1 MNIYPLLRRV
11 LFRFEPERAHAVS
24 MTLLEIAWR
33 LKLSRLL
40 FGKRM
45 VAPVK
50 VLGLEFPN
58 AVGLAAG
65 LDKNGEHIDALA
77 ACGFGF
83 VEVGTVT
90 PRPQPGNPRP
100 RLFRLEK
107 DQAII
112 NRMGFNNKGVEYL
125 VDRVRSSR
133 RDCIIGIN
141 IGKNRDTSL
150 QDAVDD
156 YLTAFEQV
164 YPHADYV
171 TVNISSPNTP
181 GLRDLQHG
189 EELQRL
195 LKSLKQRQRELSEEY
210 GSYRPLLVKIA
221 PDLDDH
227 EIRQLVA
234 TLLDSE
240 IDGVIAT
247 NTSNQRPDLESTR
260 LAAEQGG
267 LSGRPIQ
274 QQSDHVLSVLGDE
287 LQGRIPVIAVGG
299 LMTIDPVP
307 VIFTTWLD
315 SVGALK
321 IITPWANRSPCP
333 LKENPPPSI

>member
-274 QQSDHVLSVLGDE
+274 QQSDHVLSVLVDE

-299 LMTIDPVP
+299 IMTAADAARK
-307 VIFTTWLD
+307 LQA
-315 SVGALK
+315 GAALVQIYTGFIYAGPK
-321 IITPWANRSPCP
+321 LIADICRKNA
-333 LKENPPPSI
+333 

>member
-24 MTLLEIAWR
+24 MTLLEIAYR
-33 LKLSRLL
+33 LGLSRLL

-45 VAPVK
+45 IAPVK
-50 VLGLEFPN
+50 ILGLEFPN

-90 PRPQPGNPRP
+90 PRPQPGNPQP

-112 NRMGFNNKGVEYL
+112 NRMGFNNKGVDYL

-141 IGKNRDTSL
+141 IGKNRETSL
-150 QDAVDD
+150 ENAVDD
-156 YLTAFEQV
+156 YLTAFERV

-195 LKSLKQRQRELSEEY
+195 LGLLKQRQRELSEQY
-210 GSYRPLLVKIA
+210 RSYRPLLVKIA
-221 PDLDDH
+221 PDLDDD
-227 EIRQLVA
+227 EIRQLVV
-234 TLLDSE
+234 TLIDNQ

-274 QQSDHVLSVLGDE
+274 QQSDHVLSVLVDA
-287 LQGRIPVIAVGG
+287 LDGRIPVIAVGG
-299 LMTIDPVP
+299 IMTAADAARK
-307 VIFTTWLD
+307 LQA
-315 SVGALK
+315 GAALVQIYTGFIYAGPK
-321 IITPWANRSPCP
+321 LIADICRKNA
-333 LKENPPPSI
+333 